1 MEYGKIEHCLL
12 FMRNVR
18 CILETNT
25 RKIKPNIDKYIKETK
40 TQIYKRNNNSN
51 IQEDKKQESNINK
64 NYSIE
69 ISYIELTLLEKF

>member
-1 MEYGKIEHCLL
+1 
-12 FMRNVR
+12 MRNVR

-40 TQIYKRNNNSN
+40 TKIYKGNKNSN
-51 IQEDKKQESNINK
+51 IQEDKNQLS
-64 NYSIE
+64 SIE

>member
-1 MEYGKIEHCLL
+1 
-12 FMRNVR
+12 MRNVR

-40 TQIYKRNNNSN
+40 TKIYKGNNNSN
-51 IQEDKKQESNINK
+51 IQEDKKQKSIINK

-69 ISYIELTLLEKF
+69 ISYIGLTLLEKF

>member
-1 MEYGKIEHCLL
+1 
-12 FMRNVR
+12 MRNVR

-25 RKIKPNIDKYIKETK
+25 RKIKPDIDKYIKETK

-69 ISYIELTLLEKF
+69 ISYIGLTLLEKF